1 MSIRKLTI
9 FRDGNTR
16 LRTATAAASIRE
28 SSASDGQ
35 TSSYTDIEVTDC
47 IFMVGHNM
55 AATQTVLWTR
65 ILDRLEGPD
74 PPSLLVLDP
83 RLSDTA
89 KKATVHLAPRIGT
102 NMALLNG
109 IQHLLFKN
117 S

>member
-1 MSIRKLTI
+1 MEILI
-9 FRDGNTR
+9 FAPR
-16 LRTATAAASIRE
+16 LRLRPCE
-28 SSASDGQ
+28 SFGSDGQ
-35 TSSYTDIEVTDC
+35 TSSYTDIDVTDC
-47 IFMVGHNM
+47 IFMVGYNM
-55 AATQTVLWTR
+55 AATQIVLWTR

-89 KKATVHLAPRIGT
+89 KKATVHLAPKIGA

-117 S
+117 SWINEDYISK